1 MEKCKNG
8 CRHLYSVSYSSQVT
22 SCKLLS
28 CLRSRMPIIMNSWLV
43 IKTLKEWRSRAV
55 KLALFIKVTWL
66 DLLFFGFTPEIAQR
80 LCRVIWD
87 LERGHYMDM
96 RCFSHSWQRKMGRRQ
111 PEALLL
117 PCLYSFPM
125 WTEWGSLLGEYVTC
139 PVELLLLDFPRIAWV
154 SLKRNVL
161 FVCF

>member
-1 MEKCKNG
+1 M
-8 CRHLYSVSYSSQVT
+8 QT
-22 SCKLLS
+22 SIQCFLLLS
-28 CLRSRMPIIMNSWLV
+28 SDFLQAFILFTKQNANHHEFLAGDKDTERMKKQSSKTGTVHKSNLVRSV
-43 IKTLKEWRSRAV
+43 
-55 KLALFIKVTWL
+55 FF
-66 DLLFFGFTPEIAQR
+66 FFGFTPEIAQR